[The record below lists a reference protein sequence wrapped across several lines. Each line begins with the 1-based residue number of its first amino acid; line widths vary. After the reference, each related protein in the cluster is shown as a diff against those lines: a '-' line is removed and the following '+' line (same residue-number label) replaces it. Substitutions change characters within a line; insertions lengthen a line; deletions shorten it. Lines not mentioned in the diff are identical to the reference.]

1 MDDVSGNNFI
11 PNTEDPEEYVDEPMS
26 SYEYETLS
34 QSSYDSVDYTSHFE
48 NLETIGC
55 VLIFVLIGCAMAI
68 TFFQGIR
75 K

>member
-34 QSSYDSVDYTSHFE
+34 ESANDTTDYTSHFE

-68 TFFQGIR
+68 TFLQGVR

>member
-1 MDDVSGNNFI
+1 MDDVSGNNLI
-11 PNTEDPEEYVDEPMS
+11 SDSEDPIDETVS

-34 QSSYDSVDYTSHFE
+34 QSSYDSIDYTSHFE

-55 VLIFVLIGCAMAI
+55 VIIFVLIGCAMAI

>member
-1 MDDVSGNNFI
+1 MADVSGNNI
-11 PNTEDPEEYVDEPMS
+11 ITDEDPIDEAES

-55 VLIFVLIGCAMAI
+55 VLIFVLIGCAMSI

>member
-1 MDDVSGNNFI
+1 MDEVSGNNFK
-11 PNTEDPEEYVDEPMS
+11 PNIVDSEEYVSEPMTI
-26 SYEYETLS
+26 YDYETLS
-34 QSSYDSVDYTSHFE
+34 QSSNDPIDYTSRFE